1 MILEE
6 RRVGLFSS
14 LIRCFRSTISI
25 VFPININSVSDLQ
38 SPIVGVKKK
47 KKKERER
54 IKLVELVETIL
65 T

>member
-1 MILEE
+1 MLDF
-6 RRVGLFSS
+6 FSS
-14 LIRCFRSTISI
+14 LRRCFRSTISI

-47 KKKERER
+47 KKER